1 MDLVQEPVQEKFQLA
16 ERIQQLPGN
25 SSAKA
30 NAGHTIVRVT
40 VDIRPT
46 DPLTWLAVQP
56 HDVKTYWCDR
66 EHRLEIA
73 GVGIAAHE
81 PTSTDTAE
89 MFQRLRSQ
97 LTADSGARWLGGFS
111 FDGRDTTQ
119 SDTDWD
125 WYGRGRFIVPQFEV
139 IAENGV
145 QQLACNLRCDS
156 NGVTF
161 DDVQSAL
168 NDLDDI
174 RYPAATADM
183 RLPAVLARDDTPGLK
198 EWTHN
203 VEAALEAISRG
214 HFDKVVLA
222 RQTTLH
228 LDRSLSAPALLHGL
242 REDTHHCF
250 LFCFQPR
257 RDVAFFG
264 ASPELLYRRIGRQL
278 TCEAIAGTQPR
289 GESQNEDLTLG
300 RELLASEKDR
310 REHRFVAEHIRERL
324 GCLGESTD
332 FDEPTLLRLA
342 SIQHLQQH
350 FDTGLDSEI
359 SDADILAALHP
370 TPAVGGSPRNT
381 ALSWIQ
387 EFEPFCRGAYA
398 APVGW
403 IDRDNA
409 EFAVGIRSALYQN
422 DALSLFAGAGIVDG
436 SIAAGEWT
444 ELDSKIETFRRLLAA
459 PH

>member
-16 ERIQQLPGN
+16 EKIQQLLTSNGD
-25 SSAKA
+25 KA
-30 NAGHTIVRVT
+30 AAGPSLVRVT

-66 EHRLEIA
+66 ERRLEIA
-73 GVGIAAHE
+73 GVGIAAQE
-81 PTSTDTAE
+81 PTSTDTSE
-89 MFQRLRSQ
+89 MLQRLRSQ
-97 LTADSGARWLGGFS
+97 LTTDNGTRWLGGFS
-111 FDGRDTTQ
+111 FDGRDATQ
-119 SDTDWD
+119 NDTDWE
-125 WYGRGRFIVPQFEV
+125 WYGRGRFIVPRFEV

-145 QQLACNLRCDS
+145 QHLACNLRCDS
-156 NGVTF
+156 NGLTF
-161 DDVQSAL
+161 DDIQSAL
-168 NDLDDI
+168 NDLDAI
-174 RYPAATADM
+174 RHPAATADM
-183 RLPAVLARDDTPGLK
+183 RLPAVLTRDDTPGLK
-198 EWTHN
+198 DWTHN

-222 RQTTLH
+222 RQTIFH
-228 LDRSLSAPALLHGL
+228 LDGSLAAPALLHGL

-257 RDVAFFG
+257 RDIAFFG
-264 ASPELLYRRIGRQL
+264 ATPELLYRRIGRQL

-324 GCLGESTD
+324 VLLGESTD

-350 FDTGLDSEI
+350 FDTGLGAEV

-381 ALSWIQ
+381 ALSWIK

-436 SIAAGEWT
+436 SVAAREWA

-459 PH
+459 PY